1 MVIKFQD
8 YFVRYNE
15 SLLDDK
21 GVAINDPKQANTLIK
36 LLEWYRTLYTNKRNS
51 ARSDKVKATYQE
63 RINDVEGNIAS
74 LEMIKNN
81 QKE

>member
-21 GVAINDPKQANTLIK
+21 GVAINNPKQANTLIK

-63 RINDVEGNIAS
+63 RINDVEGNIAG